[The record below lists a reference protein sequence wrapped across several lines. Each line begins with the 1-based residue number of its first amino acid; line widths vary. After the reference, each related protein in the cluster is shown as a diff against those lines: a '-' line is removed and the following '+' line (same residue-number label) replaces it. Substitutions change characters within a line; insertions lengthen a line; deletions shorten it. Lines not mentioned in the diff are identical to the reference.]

1 MFVSIDIFAA
11 TDELFF
17 ECKFVSGS
25 NGTKANITF
34 NKINN
39 RATVVTDLMFG
50 YNREGPMLTHRADP
64 ALTADNLI
72 VSFYPYPQADSKS
85 NLIVNRDT
93 LKMTGIRDGT
103 CKIVEKK
110 NSKF

>member
-17 ECKFVSGS
+17 ECKIVSGS
-25 NGTKANITF
+25 NGTRANITF
-34 NKINN
+34 NKVSNT
-39 RATVVTDLMFG
+39 ATVVTDLMT
-50 YNREGPMLTHRADP
+50 GPMITHKADP
-64 ALTADNLI
+64 ALTADSLV
-72 VSFYPYPQADSKS
+72 VSFYPYPQADFKS

-93 LKMTGIRDGT
+93 LKMTGIRKGT

-110 NSKF
+110 NRKF